1 MTKSAA
7 ENSVETTRRFARVIG
22 PFLAVVAA
30 TAAVHAP
37 QLWTQISDFAA
48 NPLWG
53 WVAGSFTLIAG
64 LVVVS
69 LHPYWR
75 GAPAASVSVLGWL
88 TVVKGFFLVAFPAT
102 LTSIPVGAAD
112 AVGVFRAVYLLFA
125 AWGLWLA
132 WVGWGPAR

>member
-1 MTKSAA
+1 MSTTEQSF
-7 ENSVETTRRFARVIG
+7 ETTRRFARVIG
-22 PFLAVVAA
+22 PFLAVIAA

-37 QLWTQISDFAA
+37 RLFAQIADFGAD
-48 NPLWG
+48 PLWG

-64 LVVVS
+64 LTVVA

-75 GAPAASVSVLGWL
+75 GAAAASVSVLGWL

-112 AVGVFRAVYLLFA
+112 AVGVFRAVYLVFA

-132 WVGWGPAR
+132 WVGWGPARSR